1 MYVRVQGVISI
12 VVYMFTFLYWTFI
25 SLVVISSLDYLMS
38 RRKKTGAGME
48 VPDQNREDDSTDLE
62 QALTN
67 YANEILKRHRQAT
80 E

>member
-12 VVYMFTFLYWTFI
+12 AVYMFTFLYWTFI
-25 SLVVISSLDYLMS
+25 SLVVIASLDYLMS
-38 RRKKTGAGME
+38 RRKRTGAGLE
-48 VPDQNREDDSTDLE
+48 ALYQNRDDDSTDLE